1 MQICCYFV
9 LLFVIFS
16 FFLYLCVT
24 FLNSIVMD
32 AVIECARLAR
42 LAGVGAQELGQQ
54 CLDHPEQRRLWWAYD
69 CEDGARLYIEYR
81 RC

>member
-1 MQICCYFV
+1 M
-9 LLFVIFS
+9 
-16 FFLYLCVT
+16 FFFNFYL
-24 FLNSIVMD
+24 MD
-32 AVIECARLAR
+32 AAIECARLAR

>member
-1 MQICCYFV
+1 
-9 LLFVIFS
+9 
-16 FFLYLCVT
+16 
-24 FLNSIVMD
+24 MD

-54 CLDHPEQRRLWWAYD
+54 CLDHPEQRRLWWAND

-81 RC
+81 RGNHE